1 MSRDPVPEA
10 QLTETEHGLVP
21 EGEGWFVINTADT
34 PATASPGAGHAHIFE
49 AAGGDF
55 PDFGI
60 NIHVLQPGEPNALY
74 HAEEGQEA
82 FLVLQGECLLIVEE
96 QERTL
101 RQWDFFYS
109 APWTAHVIV
118 GAGDGPC
125 AVLMVGAR
133 NAGEGLVYPVS
144 EVAQRHGAGVEKETN
159 LGEEA
164 YPSMGWQQPEN
175 VRTDWP
181 PR

>member
-10 QLTETEHGLVP
+10 KLTETENGLAP
-21 EGEGWFVINTADT
+21 EGEGWFVVNTADT
-34 PATASPGAGHAHIFE
+34 PALASEGAGHAHIFE
-49 AAGGDF
+49 ATPGDF

-60 NIHVLQPGEPNALY
+60 NVHVLQPGEPNGLY

-101 RQWDFFYS
+101 RQWDFFYA
-109 APWTAHVIV
+109 APWTAHIIV
-118 GAGDGPC
+118 GAGEGPC

-133 NAGEGLVYPVS
+133 NAGDGLVYPVS
-144 EVAQRHGAGVEKETN
+144 ETAQRHGAGVERETN
-159 LGEEA
+159 LAEEA
-164 YPSMGWQQPEN
+164 YPSMGFKPSAP
-175 VRTDWP
+175 VRAEWP
-181 PR
+181 PP

>member
-1 MSRDPVPEA
+1 MTREPIREAPVV
-10 QLTETEHGLVP
+10 ETEHGRVP
-21 EGEGWFVINTADT
+21 DGEGWFVVNVADT
-34 PATASPGAGHAHIFE
+34 PASASEGAGHAHVFE

-60 NIHVLQPGEPNALY
+60 NIHVLQPGEPNGLY

-82 FLVLQGECLLIVEE
+82 FLVLQGECLLIVED

-101 RQWDFFYS
+101 RQWDFFYA
-109 APWTAHVIV
+109 APWTAHIIV

-133 NAGEGLVYPVS
+133 NVGDGILYPVS
-144 EVAQRHGAGVEKETN
+144 EVAQRHRAGVARETDRA
-159 LGEEA
+159 EEA
-164 YPSMGWQQPEN
+164 YPSMGWKPTET
-175 VRTDWP
+175 VRAEWP

>member
-1 MSRDPVPEA
+1 MSREPIPEA
-10 QLTETEHGLVP
+10 RLVETEHGRVP
-21 EGEGWFVINTADT
+21 DGEGWFVVNVAET
-34 PATASPGAGHAHIFE
+34 PASASEGAGHAHIFE

-60 NIHVLQPGEPNALY
+60 NIHVLQPGEPNGLY

-96 QERTL
+96 EERLL
-101 RQWDFFYS
+101 RQWDFFYA
-109 APWTAHVIV
+109 APWTAHIIV

-133 NAGEGLVYPVS
+133 NAGEGLIYPVS
-144 EVAQRHGAGVEKETN
+144 EVAQRHRAGVETETT

-164 YPSMGWQQPEN
+164 YPSMGWQRPQN
-175 VRTDWP
+175 VRADWP
-181 PR
+181 PS